1 MKVATYERAFLW
13 VGAILLVVCMGA
25 LVYASVGMGLHLP
38 GRVGQIDP
46 TELTSTPPFDAP
58 GVRQT
63 GPNAYEVVM
72 LGQVWS
78 FVPSEVRVP
87 AGAEVTFIATS
98 VDVLHGLHVDGTNI
112 NLMLIPGQISKIT
125 YRFKEPGPRAII
137 CHEYCGVGHHTMYGM
152 IHVE

>member
-1 MKVATYERAFLW
+1 MKIETYERAFLT
-13 VGAILLVVCMGA
+13 VGAILLVACMGA

-38 GRVGQIDP
+38 GRAGEINPED
-46 TELTSTPPFDAP
+46 LAATPPFDQP

-63 GPNAYEVVM
+63 GPNAYEIVM
-72 LGQVWS
+72 VGQVWA
-78 FVPSEVRVP
+78 FVPGEVHVP
-87 AGAEVTFIATS
+87 AGADVTITATTA
-98 VDVLHGLHVDGTNI
+98 DVLHGLHVDGTTV

-125 YRFKEPGPRAII
+125 YRFTEPGAYAII

>member
-1 MKVATYERAFLW
+1 MKIETYERAFLT

-38 GRVGQIDP
+38 GRVGQINP
-46 TELTSTPPFDAP
+46 EEIQSTPPFDEP

-63 GPNAYEVVM
+63 GPNSYEIVM
-72 LGQVWS
+72 IGQVWS
-78 FVPSEVRVP
+78 FIPGEVRVP
-87 AGAEVTFIATS
+87 AGADVTITATS
-98 VDVLHGLHVDGTNI
+98 VDVLHGLHVDGTTI
-112 NLMLIPGQISKIT
+112 NMMLIPGQISQKS
-125 YRFKEPGPRAII
+125 YRFEERGPHAII